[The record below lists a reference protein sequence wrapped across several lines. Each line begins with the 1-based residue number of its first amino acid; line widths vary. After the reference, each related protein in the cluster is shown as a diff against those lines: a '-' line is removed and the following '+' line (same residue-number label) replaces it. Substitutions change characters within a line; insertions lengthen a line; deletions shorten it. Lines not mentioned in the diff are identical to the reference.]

1 MTSALDRLRILSQ
14 DSQYD
19 LACACGTTDAE
30 RRRRGADGRWLY
42 PVPLASG
49 GVGIMFK
56 TLLSNCCANDC
67 RYCPL
72 RGNANARRCTLT
84 PDEVVKLFLEQDRK
98 RWLLGLFLSSGVIGT
113 PDRTMDRLLAA
124 AELLR
129 RKHRYRGWIHLKIIP
144 GASRAAIDEALKLA
158 SAVSLNIE
166 VPSAKHFRKLSS
178 AKNFERDIVDPVKY
192 IAEATAPGSPYA
204 RVRRTTQ
211 FIVGAS
217 DESDREIV
225 RCMDGIYHRLNF
237 ERVYFSAYQ
246 PGLGD
251 PNIPGER
258 ETDLFHPADRLTRE
272 HRLYQTD
279 FLVRKYR
286 FDPSEM
292 VFDAAG
298 NLSLECDP
306 KTMWAERH
314 PEFFPVRINSADREA
329 LLRVPGLGPAAV
341 EKILRFRKVRR
352 LTFLGAAGIRG
363 KLAEKA
369 SHYCDFS

>member
-1 MTSALDRLRILSQ
+1 MTSALERLRILSQ

-19 LACACGTTDAE
+19 LACACGTGDAE

-49 GVGIMFK
+49 GTGIMFK
-56 TLLSNCCANDC
+56 TLLSNCCTNDC

-72 RGNANARRCTLT
+72 RGNTDARRCTLT
-84 PDEVVKLFLEQDRK
+84 PDEIVKLFLEQNRK
-98 RWLLGLFLSSGVIGT
+98 QWLLGLFLSSGVIGT

-166 VPSAKHFRKLSS
+166 VPTARHFQKLSAS
-178 AKNFERDIVDPVKY
+178 KDFYRDIVEPVRY
-192 IAEATAPGSPYA
+192 IARATAPGSPHA
-204 RVRRTTQ
+204 RVRKTTQ

-225 RCMDGIYHRLNF
+225 KCMEGLYQRLSF

-251 PNIPGER
+251 PGIPGEK
-258 ETDLFHPADRLTRE
+258 ETDLFHAPDRLMRE

-279 FLVRKYR
+279 FLIRKYR
-286 FDPSEM
+286 FDPAEM
-292 VFDAAG
+292 VFDEKG

-306 KTMWAERH
+306 KAMWAERH
-314 PEFFPVRINSADREA
+314 PEFFPVRVNTADREA

-341 EKILRFRKVRR
+341 ENILHYRR
-352 LTFLGAAGIRG
+352 IRHLGFLGAAGIRG

-369 SHYCDFS
+369 ARYCDFS